1 MKELIAANFGKLFE
15 PKILEEI
22 EKIGILKS
30 VAKDEIL
37 IETGAYMKHMPL
49 LISGAIKILRVDEEG
64 GELLLYFLQ
73 KGDTCAMT
81 MTCCLGET
89 VSEIRAVAEVDTELI
104 LIPISKVEEWLQ
116 YKTWRDFVFESY
128 NSRMYEMLDSID
140 SLAFMNMYERLFKY
154 LRNKAIVSKSKMLE
168 ISHQDIADEMNT
180 SRVVI
185 SRLLKQYEKEGKINL
200 HRNRLEIVEL

>member
-1 MKELIAANFGKLFE
+1 MKDIIATSFSKIFE

-22 EKIGILKS
+22 EKIGIHKS
-30 VAKDEIL
+30 VVKDDVL

-49 LISGAIKILRVDEEG
+49 LISGAIKIFRVDENG

-81 MTCCLGET
+81 MTCCLGESK
-89 VSEIRAVAEVDTELI
+89 SEIRAVAEVDTELI
-104 LIPISKVEEWLQ
+104 LVPIAKVEEWLQ

-140 SLAFMNMYERLFKY
+140 SLAFMNMHERLFKY

-168 ISHQDIADEMNT
+168 ISHQDIAYEMNT

-185 SRLLKQYEKEGKINL
+185 SRLLKQYEHEGKIHL
-200 HRNRLEIVEL
+200 HRNRLEIVSL